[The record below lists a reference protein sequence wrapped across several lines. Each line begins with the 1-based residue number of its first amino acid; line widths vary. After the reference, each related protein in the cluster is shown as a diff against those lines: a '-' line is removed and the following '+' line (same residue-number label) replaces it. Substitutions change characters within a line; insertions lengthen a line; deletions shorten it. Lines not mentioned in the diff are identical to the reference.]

1 MFVNFE
7 VLRLNFVHLF
17 KVFQNTKPLD
27 KNDIEEIQ
35 KEWAKYFLKVR
46 SKF

>member
-17 KVFQNTKPLD
+17 QVFQDTEPLD
-27 KNDIEEIQ
+27 KNDIEKNSERMGKAFSQ
-35 KEWAKYFLKVR
+35 
-46 SKF
+46 S